1 MQHFCV
7 LVEMK
12 QELPWRKKKQVSCCN
27 IQKMS
32 NLLQASPPQCRSH
45 TLLPRPAG
53 GSRREGPQR
62 WSSRSWAAWTNS
74 WAELEPWNQPAAPH
88 CSHWRTLGTPDSR
101 YWGGGARPY
110 IIHTH
115 LSIHRCIDSRVCSN
129 LSLSAITQL
138 EVLYDR
144 PHVHPGA
151 SWDSPKLCPIS
162 WAMVEARPMGL
173 SWWSCKN
180 TTAVLNCRSPPGWVK
195 VGLDSSHLVDSA
207 WVLRAH
213 GELIC

>member
-1 MQHFCV
+1 M
-7 LVEMK
+7 
-12 QELPWRKKKQVSCCN
+12 KKKKKNRFPVVTSRKCLICCKLHLHSAAVTLFSRV
-27 IQKMS
+27 Q
-32 NLLQASPPQCRSH
+32 QAV
-45 TLLPRPAG
+45 PAG
-53 GSRREGPQR
+53 RGHGDGLHGAGRLGQTVGL
-62 WSSRSWAAWTNS
+62 SS
-74 WAELEPWNQPAAPH
+74 
-88 CSHWRTLGTPDSR
+88 SHEIRQLLHTAVTEEFWERQIPGTE
-101 YWGGGARPY
+101 GGARPY
-110 IIHTH
+110 ILHTH
-115 LSIHRCIDSRVCSN
+115 LCIHRCIDSRVCSN

-162 WAMVEARPMGL
+162 WAMVEASPMGL